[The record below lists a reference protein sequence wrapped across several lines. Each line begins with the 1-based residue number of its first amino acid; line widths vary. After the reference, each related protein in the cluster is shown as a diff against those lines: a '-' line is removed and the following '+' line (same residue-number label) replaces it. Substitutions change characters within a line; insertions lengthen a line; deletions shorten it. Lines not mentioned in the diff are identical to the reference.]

1 MKQLL
6 QKLLWQNK
14 SRWQLIVALLGTFW
28 GLFLVLASLQIYFDI
43 QQILHGDKSDSEQ
56 YIIIN
61 KKVNIFNSLGVK
73 STFSEEEIE
82 SIQAQYFVEQVGT
95 FEPNLF
101 KVSASSSVLG
111 FYTEL
116 FFEAVDDAF
125 IDVENSDFSWREG
138 QEELPVILSKDYL
151 ALYNFGFAPSQG
163 LPQFT
168 PSTIGRVSLDVNIG
182 GRNSGVVF
190 QGRVVGFSER
200 INSILV
206 PMNFMKWA
214 NQNYGNSASKGKSR
228 LILKTKQANSELVK
242 NFLSDNGY
250 ELSGGRIIS
259 SQASTMLNLLIGVI
273 LLIGLIIFILSIIV
287 FVLNYQLFVAQSQ
300 EDIRLLLQLGHR
312 SDSIIK
318 LLFNRLILF
327 FGIIVLT
334 TLASLYLF
342 HTWLK
347 NWVSNQGFEMNN
359 SIHPFVFLATLLII
373 ALFLI
378 INFQTIKKSVK
389 ALL

>member
-14 SRWQLIVALLGTFW
+14 SRWQLIVALLGTFL